1 MDLSEKTKILFS
13 LYFTGKSQEDVN
25 TLMNALTPDCVII
38 GTGQQEFYVGRDA
51 VLGDIQ
57 NALREHEELN
67 FCISSIDATEKIL
80 SPDVRMVY
88 GRLIVRGSAHESLVS
103 VCMDSRF
110 LVTYVLADGEW
121 KVSSIHQSVPF
132 AGQAPGEY
140 YPRSL
145 YKQMEEIRSAADAMK
160 ELAQKDCLTGLYNLR
175 TLQEFFESRREQNTW
190 MMLGDLDNFKRINDL
205 YGHMEGNDVLKRVAA
220 ALRSSV
226 RSQDVVARIGG
237 DEFTLLCHN
246 IGREQVEIILTR
258 ILGEIQRIRE
268 DVARED
274 HISLDFG
281 ISLGAVEVRQQ
292 ETLSD
297 AIHRADDLMYEAK
310 RSGKNQYCIEP

>member
-1 MDLSEKTKILFS
+1 MDLCKKTKILFS

-25 TLMNALTPDCVII
+25 TLMKALAPDCVII
-38 GTGQQEFYVGRDA
+38 GTGQEEFYTGRDA

-57 NALREHEELN
+57 NALREHENLN
-67 FCISSIDATEKIL
+67 FCISSIEAEERIL
-80 SPDVRMVY
+80 SDRFRMVY
-88 GRLIVRGSAHESLVS
+88 GRLIVRGSARESLLS

-110 LVTYVLADGEW
+110 VVVYVLRDGEW
-121 KVSSIHQSVPF
+121 LVSSIHQSVPF
-132 AGQAPGEY
+132 GGQAPGEY

-175 TLQEFFESRREQNTW
+175 TLQEFFESRREKNTW
-190 MMLGDLDNFKRINDL
+190 MLLGDLDNFKRINDL

-220 ALRSSV
+220 ALRRSV
-226 RSQDVVARIGG
+226 RSQDLVARIGG

-246 IGREQVEIILTR
+246 IEREQVERVLCR
-258 ILGEIQRIRE
+258 ILSEIQRIRA
-268 DVARED
+268 DVAKED

-281 ISLGAVEVRQQ
+281 ISLGAVEVRQE

-297 AIHRADDLMYEAK
+297 AIHRADTLMYEAK
-310 RSGKNQYCIEP
+310 RSGKNQYCIEK